1 MEKLRHI
8 KTLLRSHLK
17 GPICKGNT
25 HWSQHRKDSQKLH
38 VCQPRGLLPLQQ
50 LSSTTQSSPGGTPA
64 DTISL
69 PDPLVSAAIQEPR
82 RYPFPNLLNLGC
94 KVIFPNKGVLKQQ
107 LSSRCKESR
116 VLCNHHDHLGLTG
129 VKVRQYPNRNTTFEV
144 FQTLRHPLDY
154 SGWALSH
161 AVLEWS
167 KQTGKTELTPFPSTN
182 TSPIM

>member
-25 HWSQHRKDSQKLH
+25 HWSQHRKDSKASRLPTTGTSPTSAAQLH
-38 VCQPRGLLPLQQ
+38 HAELAR
-50 LSSTTQSSPGGTPA
+50 GTPA

-69 PDPLVSAAIQEPR
+69 PDPLVSAAIQEPQ

-129 VKVRQYPNRNTTFEV
+129 VKGRQNPNRNTTLEV

-167 KQTGKTELTPFPSTN
+167 KQSGKTELTPFPSTN